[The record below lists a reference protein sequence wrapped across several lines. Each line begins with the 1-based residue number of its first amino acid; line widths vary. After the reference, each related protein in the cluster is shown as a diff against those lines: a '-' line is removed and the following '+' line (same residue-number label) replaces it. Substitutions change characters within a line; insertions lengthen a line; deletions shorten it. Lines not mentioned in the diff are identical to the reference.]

1 VAESH
6 RANALAA
13 HSHGTVPNPRNELGL
28 LRAPGNCRDDRPT
41 PVRKREET
49 IGRGAAQQGK
59 STEIVRAM
67 KQDFKIRIKRAQ

>member
-1 VAESH
+1 VIKWPKVTAKP
-6 RANALAA
+6 RL
-13 HSHGTVPNPRNELGL
+13 GTEPNPRNELGF

-67 KQDFKIRIKRAQ
+67 KQDFKIRIKRAHDV